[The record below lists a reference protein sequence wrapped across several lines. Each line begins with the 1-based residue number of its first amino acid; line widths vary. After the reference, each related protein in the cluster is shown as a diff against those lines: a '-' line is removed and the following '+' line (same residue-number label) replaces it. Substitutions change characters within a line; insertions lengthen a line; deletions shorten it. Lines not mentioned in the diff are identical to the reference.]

1 MPGITGIKESLP
13 ERGIVGLWNSY
24 GTKTRLTF
32 KYDEL
37 VIGTSGNKFD

>member
-1 MPGITGIKESLP
+1 MPGIIGSKDSLP

-24 GTKTRLTF
+24 GAKTRLTF

-37 VIGTSGNKFD
+37 VIGTNGT